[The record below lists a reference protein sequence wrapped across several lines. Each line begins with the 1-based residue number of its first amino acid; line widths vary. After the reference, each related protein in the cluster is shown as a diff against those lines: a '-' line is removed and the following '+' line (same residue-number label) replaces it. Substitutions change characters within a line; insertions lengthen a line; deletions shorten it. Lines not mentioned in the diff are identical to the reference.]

1 MGKIPRKR
9 TKLRRGLA
17 AFALAAA
24 ISPVLFISGSS
35 AAVAPVGQGFTV
47 TPSDLAFI
55 LKQVKISERHAR
67 AFEGD
72 ATAAP
77 QPNPNPQADP
87 NYCLAMIGSGP
98 DRIPDYLTSYGLRTT
113 DGSCELKM
121 T

>member
-24 ISPVLFISGSS
+24 VSPVLFISGSS

-55 LKQVKISERHAR
+55 LKQIKIAERHA
-67 AFEGD
+67 
-72 ATAAP
+72 ATLTAS
-77 QPNPNPQADP
+77 NP
-87 NYCLAMIGSGP
+87 CGTLVGSRPGP
-98 DRIPDYLTSYGLRTT
+98 DPRPL
-113 DGSCELKM
+113 
-121 T
+121 